1 MSFLRF
7 KSIIYKE
14 FIHIRR
20 DKASFIIA
28 VMMPIIFTLVFGYAV
43 KMEVEYVPIAVLDA
57 DHTQASRELIEAFG
71 ASNFFQIKAYVDNI
85 DEIENLIRNNTVK
98 GGLVL
103 RRGFSSEVG
112 RNKGIDGQLI
122 IDGSDPTIAR
132 TIFSSGSMLSTQYAL
147 KNQKKLVD
155 IPLDMGIKTQVWFN
169 PNMESSKFVIPG
181 LIGIIMQNITIMLT
195 SFSFVREKE
204 RGTIEQL
211 IVTPLKNIELML
223 GKMIP
228 YVVIGFV
235 DFLIALFFGTWYFH
249 VPIKGSVPLLLL
261 LGLLFVFC
269 ALAIGM
275 LISTLVGTQLQA
287 MQIALLTL
295 LPSVLLS
302 GFMFPL
308 EAMPKV
314 IQWFGHI
321 IPATYFIKILRSIIL
336 KGSGFEY
343 LIGDTVALALLSV
356 GLLTFAIL
364 RFRKSLD

>member
-1 MSFLRF
+1 MSLLRF

-20 DKASFIIA
+20 DKASLVIA
-28 VMMPIIFTLVFGYAV
+28 ILMPIIFTLVFGFAV
-43 KMEVEYVPIAVLDA
+43 KMDVDYVPIAVFDA
-57 DHTQASRELIEAFG
+57 DHTQASRALVNAFAASNYFQIAYYVDSTSEIEALIH
-71 ASNFFQIKAYVDNI
+71 SNK
-85 DEIENLIRNNTVK
+85 VK

-103 RRGFSSEVG
+103 KKGFSSQVG
-112 RNKGIDGQLI
+112 QNKGIDGQLI
-122 IDGSDPTIAR
+122 IDGSDPTISR
-132 TIFSSGSMLSTQYAL
+132 TMYSSGSMLSTQYAL
-147 KNQKKLVD
+147 QGSNKLLNL
-155 IPLDMGIKTQVWFN
+155 PLDMGIKTQVWFN
-169 PNMESSKFVIPG
+169 PTMDSTKFIIPG

-195 SFSFVREKE
+195 SFSLVREKE

-235 DFLIALFFGTWYFH
+235 DFVIALAFGTSYFH
-249 VPIKGSVPLLLL
+249 VPIRGNILVLLI
-261 LGLLFVFC
+261 LGLVFVFC

-275 LISTLVGTQLQA
+275 LISTLVGSQLQA

-314 IQWFGHI
+314 VQWLAHV
-321 IPATYFIKILRSIIL
+321 IPVTYFIRILRGIIL
-336 KGSGFEY
+336 KGSDWTY
-343 LIGDTVALALLSV
+343 LIGDTAALLTLSI
-356 GLLTFAIL
+356 IL
-364 RFRKSLD
+364 IFIAVSRFRKSLD